1 MESWINL
8 VPDCRKALAWLALY
22 QNLFKKAFTCI
33 YFLNKNSF
41 FLVCPSLSLRC
52 WLPLLA
58 CPTSAFYLSC
68 YVFLKQYYS
77 MHNADNDT
85 ILHLFL
91 IKNKY
96 VTLPLFAPSK
106 IPTISYLKKKN
117 TDVETGEPLLPRA
130 ALDRLLIENVIHCTV
145 SQVSWQMAIWILKGI
160 WIKFCFILKMN
171 FLPSIMNPIYV
182 LIFCALEACGS
193 WLSPLTPDPN
203 KEIGCFPILVSFFRR
218 AETNSPLFQM

>member
-106 IPTISYLKKKN
+106 IPTISYLKKKKYRRRDWGAASSKSSSRQTAHWKCN
-117 TDVETGEPLLPRA
+117 TLHRVTGQLANGNLNFKRNMNKILFYFENELSALHHESNICLNLLCSWS
-130 ALDRLLIENVIHCTV
+130 LRLLAE
-145 SQVSWQMAIWILKGI
+145 SFDSW
-160 WIKFCFILKMN
+160 
-171 FLPSIMNPIYV
+171 S
-182 LIFCALEACGS
+182 
-193 WLSPLTPDPN
+193 
-203 KEIGCFPILVSFFRR
+203 
-218 AETNSPLFQM
+218 